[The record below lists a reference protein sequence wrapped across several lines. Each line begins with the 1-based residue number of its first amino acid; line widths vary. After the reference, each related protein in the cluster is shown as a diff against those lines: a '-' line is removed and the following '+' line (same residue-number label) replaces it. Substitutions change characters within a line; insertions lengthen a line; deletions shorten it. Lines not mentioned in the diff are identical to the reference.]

1 MARRPAAWSAF
12 LLRWGRLSPNARATV
27 LVLVGSAIFALNDT
41 VVKVLG
47 LSMNPVQMGL
57 FRYVFGFLFL
67 LPTFLRHSIDSYA
80 TRCLHIHLG
89 RSVIAGIG
97 QVGLF
102 YAVVHMHLA
111 DVTAIAFSRPLFLT
125 VLAVVFL
132 GEVVSGRRWTA
143 TAVGFV
149 GVLIMVRPGSHGLD
163 WTALIAVGSSCL
175 FAIGLM
181 LVRYMA
187 RTEPAHRILFYYH
200 VGSAAALAGPA
211 LWFWTDPTA
220 AEWGMLFLVSA
231 FTTLGMVCFVRG
243 FMMGEASIVGPME
256 YVRLVYAALLGY
268 FLFAEVPDIW
278 TGVGALVIVAATIYI
293 ARREALEARRKG
305 IRYRPSVG

>member
-1 MARRPAAWSAF
+1 MAEPPAAWSAF
-12 LLRWGRLSPNARATV
+12 IVRWGRLSPNARATV
-27 LVLVGSAIFALNDT
+27 LVLVGSVFFALNDT

-47 LSMNPVQMGL
+47 LTQHPVQMGF

-67 LPTFLRHSIDSYA
+67 LPTFLRHSLDTYA
-80 TRCLHIHLG
+80 TRRLPIHLG
-89 RSVIAGIG
+89 RAVIAGLG
-97 QVGLF
+97 QVGLY
-102 YAVVHMHLA
+102 YAVIHMYLA

-125 VLAVVFL
+125 VLAVLFL
-132 GEVVSGRRWTA
+132 GEVVNGRRWSA

-175 FAIGLM
+175 FAIGLL

-200 VGSAAALAGPA
+200 VGSAAVMLGPA
-211 LWFWTDPTA
+211 LWFWTDPTP

-278 TGVGALVIVAATIYI
+278 TGIGALVIIAATITI
-293 ARREALEARRKG
+293 ARLEARDARRKG
-305 IRYRPSVG
+305 VNYRASVG